1 MKEKF
6 FNDAIIGNKNLIA
19 SFSKS
24 GELLR
29 LYYPQVDFK
38 QYIDFMNIGI
48 KVNDSGIIYL
58 HSDINNIYTQE
69 YVENTNIL
77 KTYIYNSYFK
87 LEIKQT
93 DFVPIKQNVLVK
105 KYRIKNNNTI
115 DLNINFLIHSKLLTN
130 ENNKVSGIFKDN
142 ILMQY
147 THDSTF
153 GIMSDFNALS
163 FQINDTSSN
172 IMSGIIGGKDYIGMS
187 DDSSI
192 SYDINVLKPG
202 EEKEITILMFVNN
215 NKSENIV
222 DKINHIKKLDLKNE
236 YESTKKYWRKYLK
249 DHSTM
254 VIDGEQSDYLKRV
267 DTIYKRTILLFP
279 LLYNSETG
287 GISAGLEVDEGFKYC
302 GRYSYCWPRDAV
314 YICKAFDIL
323 GMKKE
328 TEKFYKN
335 FCKNTQSSNGMWEQR
350 FYTDGRLAPSWGYQI
365 DETASVVYGVY
376 DHYCNTKDKKFLKD
390 NLKMCEKAIK
400 YLELYIENVFNG
412 NLKETKSYDIW
423 EENEGIHAYSLASI
437 FSAFE
442 SMIKIYNILED
453 EFKDNRL
460 KIEQDKERVAK
471 LENYLLN
478 VKEYIIKNF
487 YDDNKKSFIRNKDG
501 KIDISLVGLV
511 YPFKLFSPKEKK
523 IVNTIEK
530 MHLTLRTYTGGY
542 LRYEGD
548 RYKGGNPWVI
558 ANLWLA
564 NYYLDLGEKKKAEE
578 YFKFSVIS
586 STEHGFLPEQVNNS
600 NMKPARVIGLAW
612 SHAMFITTLKRLYSN
627 EKDNGGK

>member
-1 MKEKF
+1 MKEKI
-6 FNDAIIGNKNLIA
+6 FNDAIIGNRNLIA

-77 KTYIYNSYFK
+77 NTYIYNSYFK

-93 DFVPIKQNVLVK
+93 DFVPVKQNVLVK
-105 KYRIKNNNTI
+105 KYKIKNNNTI
-115 DLNINFLIHSKLLTN
+115 DLNINFLVHSKLLTN
-130 ENNKVSGIFKDN
+130 ANNKVSGIFKDN

-153 GIMSDFNALS
+153 GIMSDINVLS
-163 FQINDTSSN
+163 FQINDTSAN

-187 DDSSI
+187 DDSSV

-202 EEKEITILMFVNN
+202 EEKDINILMFVNN

-222 DKINHIKKLDLKNE
+222 DKINHIKKLDLKSE
-236 YESTKKYWRKYLK
+236 YESTKKYWRKFLK

-254 VIDGEQSDYLKRV
+254 IIDGEQSDYLKRI
-267 DTIYKRTILLFP
+267 DTIYKRSILLFP
-279 LLYNSETG
+279 LLYNYETG

-302 GRYSYCWPRDAV
+302 GRYSYCWPRDGV

-335 FCKNTQSSNGMWEQR
+335 FCKNTQSPNGMWEQR
-350 FYTDGRLAPSWGYQI
+350 FYTDGKLAPSWGYQI
-365 DETASVVYGVY
+365 DETASVVHGIYE
-376 DHYCNTKDKKFLKD
+376 HYCNTKDKKFLKD

-400 YLELYIENVFNG
+400 CLEKYIENIFAG
-412 NLKETKSYDIW
+412 NVKETLSYDLW

-437 FSAFE
+437 FAAFQ
-442 SMIKIYNILED
+442 SMIKIYNILEE

-460 KIEQDKERVAK
+460 KLEQDKERIAK

-478 VKEYIIKNF
+478 IKEYIIKNF

-542 LRYEGD
+542 LRYEGY

-578 YFKFSVIS
+578 YFKFSVIA

-600 NMKPARVIGLAW
+600 NMKPAWVIGLAW
-612 SHAMFITTLKRLYSN
+612 SHAMFIVTLKRLYSN
-627 EKDNGGK
+627 EKYNGGV

>member
-19 SFSKS
+19 SFSRS

-558 ANLWLA
+558 AKLWLA

-586 STEHGFLPEQVNNS
+586 STEHGFLPEQVNNT
-600 NMKPARVIGLAW
+600 NMKPAWVIGLAW

>member
-236 YESTKKYWRKYLK
+236 YESIKKYWRKYLK

-586 STEHGFLPEQVNNS
+586 STEHGFLPEQVNNT
-600 NMKPARVIGLAW
+600 NMKPAWVIGLAW

>member
-1 MKEKF
+1 MKEKI
-6 FNDAIIGNKNLIA
+6 FNDAIIGNRNLIA

-77 KTYIYNSYFK
+77 NTYIYNSYFK

-93 DFVPIKQNVLVK
+93 DFVPVKQNVLVK
-105 KYRIKNNNTI
+105 KYKIKNNNTI
-115 DLNINFLIHSKLLTN
+115 DLNINFLVHSKLLTN
-130 ENNKVSGIFKDN
+130 ANNKVSGIFKDN

-153 GIMSDFNALS
+153 GIMSDINVLS
-163 FQINDTSSN
+163 FQINDTSAN

-187 DDSSI
+187 DDSSV

-202 EEKEITILMFVNN
+202 EEKDINILMFVNN

-222 DKINHIKKLDLKNE
+222 DKINHIKKLDLKSE
-236 YESTKKYWRKYLK
+236 YESTKKYWRKFLK

-254 VIDGEQSDYLKRV
+254 IIDGEQSDYLKRI
-267 DTIYKRTILLFP
+267 DTIYKRSILLFP
-279 LLYNSETG
+279 LLYNYETG

-302 GRYSYCWPRDAV
+302 GRYSYCWPRDGV

-335 FCKNTQSSNGMWEQR
+335 FCKNTQSPNGMWEQR
-350 FYTDGRLAPSWGYQI
+350 FYTDGKLAPSWGYQI
-365 DETASVVYGVY
+365 DETASVVHGIYE
-376 DHYCNTKDKKFLKD
+376 HYCNTKDKKFLKD

-400 YLELYIENVFNG
+400 CLEKYIENIFAG
-412 NLKETKSYDIW
+412 NVKETLSYDLW

-437 FSAFE
+437 FDAFQ
-442 SMIKIYNILED
+442 SMIKIYNILEE

-460 KIEQDKERVAK
+460 KLEQDKERIAK

-478 VKEYIIKNF
+478 IKEYIIKNF

-578 YFKFSVIS
+578 YFKFSVIA

-600 NMKPARVIGLAW
+600 NMKPAWVIGLAW
-612 SHAMFITTLKRLYSN
+612 SHAMFIVTLKRLYSN
-627 EKDNGGK
+627 EKYNGGV

>member
-1 MKEKF
+1 MKEKI
-6 FNDAIIGNKNLIA
+6 FNDAIIGNRNLIA

-77 KTYIYNSYFK
+77 NTYIYNSYFK

-93 DFVPIKQNVLVK
+93 DFVPVKQNVLVK
-105 KYRIKNNNTI
+105 KYKIKKNNTI
-115 DLNINFLIHSKLLTN
+115 DLNINFLVHSKLLKN
-130 ENNKVSGIFKDN
+130 VNNKVSGIFKDN

-153 GIMSDFNALS
+153 GIMSDINVLS
-163 FQINDTSSN
+163 FQINDTSAN

-187 DDSSI
+187 DDSSV

-202 EEKEITILMFVNN
+202 EEKDINILMFVNN

-222 DKINHIKKLDLKNE
+222 DKINHIKKLDLKSE
-236 YESTKKYWRKYLK
+236 YESTKKYWRKFLK

-254 VIDGEQSDYLKRV
+254 IIDGEQSDYLKRI
-267 DTIYKRTILLFP
+267 DTIYKRSILLFP
-279 LLYNSETG
+279 LLYNYETG

-302 GRYSYCWPRDAV
+302 GRYSYCWPRDGV

-335 FCKNTQSSNGMWEQR
+335 FCKNTQSPNGMWEQR
-350 FYTDGRLAPSWGYQI
+350 FYTDGKLAPSWGYQI
-365 DETASVVYGVY
+365 DETASVVHGIYE
-376 DHYCNTKDKKFLKD
+376 HYCNTKDKKFLKD

-400 YLELYIENVFNG
+400 CLEKYIENIFAG
-412 NLKETKSYDIW
+412 NVKETLSYDLW

-437 FSAFE
+437 FAAFQ
-442 SMIKIYNILED
+442 SMIKIYNILEE

-460 KIEQDKERVAK
+460 KLEQDKERIAK

-478 VKEYIIKNF
+478 IKEYIIKNF

-578 YFKFSVIS
+578 YFKFSVIA

-600 NMKPARVIGLAW
+600 NMKPAWVIGLAW
-612 SHAMFITTLKRLYSN
+612 SHAMFIVTLKRLYSN
-627 EKDNGGK
+627 EKYNGGV

>member
-1 MKEKF
+1 
-6 FNDAIIGNKNLIA
+6 
-19 SFSKS
+19 
-24 GELLR
+24 
-29 LYYPQVDFK
+29 
-38 QYIDFMNIGI
+38 
-48 KVNDSGIIYL
+48 
-58 HSDINNIYTQE
+58 
-69 YVENTNIL
+69 
-77 KTYIYNSYFK
+77 
-87 LEIKQT
+87 
-93 DFVPIKQNVLVK
+93 
-105 KYRIKNNNTI
+105 
-115 DLNINFLIHSKLLTN
+115 
-130 ENNKVSGIFKDN
+130 
-142 ILMQY
+142 MQY

-222 DKINHIKKLDLKNE
+222 DKINHIRKLDLKSQ
-236 YESTKKYWRKYLK
+236 YENTKKYWRKFLK
-249 DHSTM
+249 DHSKM

-267 DTIYKRTILLFP
+267 DTIYKRSILLFP
-279 LLYNSETG
+279 LLYNYETG

-302 GRYSYCWPRDAV
+302 GRYSYCWPRDGV

-586 STEHGFLPEQVNNS
+586 STEHGFLPEQVNNT
-600 NMKPARVIGLAW
+600 NMKPAWVIGLAW

>member
-1 MKEKF
+1 MKEKI
-6 FNDAIIGNKNLIA
+6 FNDAIIGNRNLIA

-77 KTYIYNSYFK
+77 NTYIYNSYFK

-93 DFVPIKQNVLVK
+93 DFVPVKQNVLVK
-105 KYRIKNNNTI
+105 KYKIKNNNTI
-115 DLNINFLIHSKLLTN
+115 DLNINFLVHSKLLTN
-130 ENNKVSGIFKDN
+130 ANNKVSGIFKDN

-153 GIMSDFNALS
+153 GIMSDINVLS
-163 FQINDTSSN
+163 FQINDTSAN

-187 DDSSI
+187 DDSSV

-202 EEKEITILMFVNN
+202 EEKDINILMFVNN

-222 DKINHIKKLDLKNE
+222 DKINHIKKLDLKSE
-236 YESTKKYWRKYLK
+236 YESTKKYWRKFLK

-254 VIDGEQSDYLKRV
+254 IIDGEQSDYLKRI
-267 DTIYKRTILLFP
+267 DTIYKRSILLFP
-279 LLYNSETG
+279 LLYNYETG

-302 GRYSYCWPRDAV
+302 GRYSYCWPRDGV

-335 FCKNTQSSNGMWEQR
+335 FCKNTQSKNGMWEQR
-350 FYTDGRLAPSWGYQI
+350 FYTDGKLAPSWGYQI
-365 DETASVVYGVY
+365 DETASVVHGIYE
-376 DHYCNTKDKKFLKD
+376 HYCNTKDKKFLKD

-400 YLELYIENVFNG
+400 CLEKYIENIFAG
-412 NLKETKSYDIW
+412 NVKETLSYDLW

-437 FSAFE
+437 FAAFQ
-442 SMIKIYNILED
+442 SMIKIYNILEE

-460 KIEQDKERVAK
+460 KLEQDKERIAK

-478 VKEYIIKNF
+478 IKEYIIKNF

-578 YFKFSVIS
+578 YFKFSVIA

-600 NMKPARVIGLAW
+600 NMKPAWVIGLAW
-612 SHAMFITTLKRLYSN
+612 SHAMFIVTLKRLYSN
-627 EKDNGGK
+627 EKYNGGV

>member
-202 EEKEITILMFVNN
+202 EEKEINILMFVNN

-222 DKINHIKKLDLKNE
+222 DKINYIKKLDLKNE
-236 YESTKKYWRKYLK
+236 YENTKKYWRKYLK

-335 FCKNTQSSNGMWEQR
+335 FCKNTQSANGMWEQR

-412 NLKETKSYDIW
+412 NLKENKSYDIW
-423 EENEGIHAYSLASI
+423 EENEGVHAYSLASI
-437 FSAFE
+437 FAAFE
-442 SMIKIYNILED
+442 SMIKIYNMLED

-460 KIEQDKERVAK
+460 KIEQDKERIAK

-478 VKEYIIKNF
+478 IKEYIIKNF
-487 YDDNKKSFIRNKDG
+487 YDENKKSFIRNKDG

-600 NMKPARVIGLAW
+600 NMKPAWVIGLAW

>member
-105 KYRIKNNNTI
+105 KYKIKNNNTI

-287 GISAGLEVDEGFKYC
+287 GISAGLEVDERFKYC

-586 STEHGFLPEQVNNS
+586 STEHGFLPEQVNNT
-600 NMKPARVIGLAW
+600 NMKPAWVIGLAW

>member
-19 SFSKS
+19 SFSRS

-586 STEHGFLPEQVNNS
+586 STEHGFLPEQVNNT
-600 NMKPARVIGLAW
+600 NMKPAWVIGLAW

>member
-586 STEHGFLPEQVNNS
+586 STEHGFLPEQVNNT
-600 NMKPARVIGLAW
+600 NMKPAWVIGLAW

>member
-1 MKEKF
+1 MKEKI
-6 FNDAIIGNKNLIA
+6 FNDAIIGNRNLIA

-77 KTYIYNSYFK
+77 NTYIYNSYFK

-93 DFVPIKQNVLVK
+93 DFVPVKQNVLVK
-105 KYRIKNNNTI
+105 KYKIKNNNTI
-115 DLNINFLIHSKLLTN
+115 DLNINFLVHSKLLTN
-130 ENNKVSGIFKDN
+130 ANNKVSGIFKDN

-153 GIMSDFNALS
+153 GIMSDINVLS
-163 FQINDTSSN
+163 FQINDTSAN

-187 DDSSI
+187 DDSSV

-202 EEKEITILMFVNN
+202 EEKDINILMFVNN

-222 DKINHIKKLDLKNE
+222 DKINHIKKLDLKSE
-236 YESTKKYWRKYLK
+236 YESTKKYWRKFLK

-254 VIDGEQSDYLKRV
+254 IIDGEQSDYLKRI
-267 DTIYKRTILLFP
+267 DTIYKRSILLFP
-279 LLYNSETG
+279 LLYNYETG

-302 GRYSYCWPRDAV
+302 GRYSYCWPRDGV

-335 FCKNTQSSNGMWEQR
+335 FCKNTQSPNGMWEQR
-350 FYTDGRLAPSWGYQI
+350 FYTDGKLAPSWGYQI
-365 DETASVVYGVY
+365 DETASVVHGIYE
-376 DHYCNTKDKKFLKD
+376 HYCNTKDKKFLKD

-400 YLELYIENVFNG
+400 CLEKYIENIFAG
-412 NLKETKSYDIW
+412 NVKETLSYDLW

-437 FSAFE
+437 FAAFQ
-442 SMIKIYNILED
+442 SMIKIYNILEE

-460 KIEQDKERVAK
+460 KLEQDKERIAK

-478 VKEYIIKNF
+478 IKEYIIKNF

-578 YFKFSVIS
+578 YFKFSVIA

-600 NMKPARVIGLAW
+600 NMKPTWVIGLAW
-612 SHAMFITTLKRLYSN
+612 SHAMFIVTLKRLYSN
-627 EKDNGGK
+627 EKYNGGV

>member
-1 MKEKF
+1 
-6 FNDAIIGNKNLIA
+6 
-19 SFSKS
+19 
-24 GELLR
+24 
-29 LYYPQVDFK
+29 
-38 QYIDFMNIGI
+38 
-48 KVNDSGIIYL
+48 
-58 HSDINNIYTQE
+58 
-69 YVENTNIL
+69 
-77 KTYIYNSYFK
+77 
-87 LEIKQT
+87 
-93 DFVPIKQNVLVK
+93 
-105 KYRIKNNNTI
+105 
-115 DLNINFLIHSKLLTN
+115 
-130 ENNKVSGIFKDN
+130 
-142 ILMQY
+142 MQY

-523 IVNTIEK
+523 ILNTIEK

-586 STEHGFLPEQVNNS
+586 STEHGFLPEQVNNT
-600 NMKPARVIGLAW
+600 NMKPAWVIGLAW

>member
-1 MKEKF
+1 MKEKI
-6 FNDAIIGNKNLIA
+6 FNDAIIGNRNLIA

-77 KTYIYNSYFK
+77 NTYIYNSYFK

-93 DFVPIKQNVLVK
+93 DFVPVKQNVLVK
-105 KYRIKNNNTI
+105 KYKIKNNNTI
-115 DLNINFLIHSKLLTN
+115 DLNINFLVHSKLLTN
-130 ENNKVSGIFKDN
+130 ANNKVSGIFKYN

-153 GIMSDFNALS
+153 GIMSDINVLS
-163 FQINDTSSN
+163 FQINDTSAN

-187 DDSSI
+187 DDSSV

-202 EEKEITILMFVNN
+202 EEKDINILMFVNN

-222 DKINHIKKLDLKNE
+222 DKINHIKKLDLKSE
-236 YESTKKYWRKYLK
+236 YESTKKYWRKFLK

-254 VIDGEQSDYLKRV
+254 IIDGEQSDYLKRI
-267 DTIYKRTILLFP
+267 DTIYKRSILLFP
-279 LLYNSETG
+279 LLYNYETG

-302 GRYSYCWPRDAV
+302 GRYSYCWPRDGV

-335 FCKNTQSSNGMWEQR
+335 FCKNTQSPNGMWEQR
-350 FYTDGRLAPSWGYQI
+350 FYTDGKLAPSWGYQI
-365 DETASVVYGVY
+365 DETASVVHGIYE
-376 DHYCNTKDKKFLKD
+376 HYCNTKDKKFLKD

-400 YLELYIENVFNG
+400 CLEKYIENIFAG
-412 NLKETKSYDIW
+412 NVKETLSYDLW

-437 FSAFE
+437 FAAFQ
-442 SMIKIYNILED
+442 SMIKIYNILEE

-460 KIEQDKERVAK
+460 KLEQDKERIAK

-478 VKEYIIKNF
+478 IKEYIIKNF

-578 YFKFSVIS
+578 YFKFSVIA

-600 NMKPARVIGLAW
+600 NMKPAWVIGLAW
-612 SHAMFITTLKRLYSN
+612 SHAMFIVTLKRLYSN
-627 EKDNGGK
+627 EKYNGGV

>member
-1 MKEKF
+1 MKEKI
-6 FNDAIIGNKNLIA
+6 FNDAIIGNRNLIA

-77 KTYIYNSYFK
+77 NTYIYNSYFK

-93 DFVPIKQNVLVK
+93 DFVPVKQNVLVK
-105 KYRIKNNNTI
+105 KYKIKNNNTI
-115 DLNINFLIHSKLLTN
+115 DLNINFLVHSKLLTN
-130 ENNKVSGIFKDN
+130 ANNKVSGIFKDN

-147 THDSTF
+147 THDSAF
-153 GIMSDFNALS
+153 GIMSDINVLS
-163 FQINDTSSN
+163 FQINDTSAN

-187 DDSSI
+187 DDSSV

-202 EEKEITILMFVNN
+202 EEKDINILMFVNN

-222 DKINHIKKLDLKNE
+222 DKINHIKKLDLKSE
-236 YESTKKYWRKYLK
+236 YESTKKYWRKFLK

-254 VIDGEQSDYLKRV
+254 IIDGEQSDYLKRI
-267 DTIYKRTILLFP
+267 DTIYKRSILLFP
-279 LLYNSETG
+279 LLYNYETG

-302 GRYSYCWPRDAV
+302 GRYSYCWPRDGV

-335 FCKNTQSSNGMWEQR
+335 FCKNTQSPNGMWEQR
-350 FYTDGRLAPSWGYQI
+350 FYTDGKLAPSWGYQI
-365 DETASVVYGVY
+365 DETASVVHGIYE
-376 DHYCNTKDKKFLKD
+376 HYCNTKDKKFLKD

-400 YLELYIENVFNG
+400 CLEKYIENIFAG
-412 NLKETKSYDIW
+412 NVKETLSYDLW

-437 FSAFE
+437 FAAFQ
-442 SMIKIYNILED
+442 SMIKIYNILEE

-460 KIEQDKERVAK
+460 KLEQDKERIAK

-478 VKEYIIKNF
+478 IKEYIIKNF

-578 YFKFSVIS
+578 YFKFSVIA

-600 NMKPARVIGLAW
+600 NMKPAWVIGLAW
-612 SHAMFITTLKRLYSN
+612 SHAMFIVTLKRLYSN
-627 EKDNGGK
+627 EKYNGGV